1 MRTSVGNPTF
11 VCSISNSAWFRR
23 LGHLRSWA
31 VLVLAMVSMAG
42 RPAAAQNCSIGGD
55 AWDDVQLFRRC
66 LSEESPE
73 QWDAPDGNTVL
84 HNAAR
89 LTSNPTII
97 YLLLESGSDP
107 SARNDIGETPLHR
120 AAAVNTNPMV
130 VRHLLEANA
139 NPNAADNNGYTALH
153 WSAAR
158 NGNERVSAVLLASG
172 SDPNAESNDART
184 PLHSALLYN
193 TNPAVV
199 SALVGAG
206 AASRSTPLH
215 LAVLRGDAAA
225 VASLLADGADP
236 STRDGYGWS
245 ALDYGVLSDDP
256 GVVRVL
262 LDAGVDGTVS
272 PVDFARFNEALPR
285 SGLFSRLVVVRQAE
299 ALGMGRSVTG
309 ELDATDGVSLDGS
322 YYDEWTFSAVAGQ
335 QLVVTMESEDVD
347 SYLLVMQ
354 SDGTQ
359 LGFDDDGGS
368 GLNSRVEFRVPA
380 TGLYS
385 IIATTAVSS
394 QTGAY
399 VIRVGRDGG

>member
-1 MRTSVGNPTF
+1 MYRYGLVVLPREGM
-11 VCSISNSAWFRR
+11 A
-23 LGHLRSWA
+23 L
-31 VLVLAMVSMAG
+31 VLVAVSMAG
-42 RPAAAQNCSIGGD
+42 QAVNAQDCSISED

-66 LSEESPE
+66 LSEGGSG
-73 QWDAPDGNTVL
+73 QWDAPDGNTLL

-97 YLLLESGSDP
+97 YLLLEAGFDP

-120 AAAVNTNPMV
+120 AASGNGNPMV

-139 NPNAADNNGYTALH
+139 DPNAADNDGYTALH

-158 NGNERVSAVLLASG
+158 NGNARVSSVLLAAG
-172 SDPNAESNDART
+172 SDPNAESNDGRT

-193 TNPAVV
+193 NNPAVV
-199 SALVGAG
+199 SALLGAG
-206 AASRSTPLH
+206 AAARSTPLH
-215 LAVLRGDAAA
+215 LAVLGGDPAA
-225 VASLLADGADP
+225 VTSLLVGGADP
-236 STRDGYGWS
+236 NARDGYGWS
-245 ALDYGVLSDDP
+245 ALDFGVLSDDP
-256 GVVRVL
+256 AVVRVL

-272 PVDFARFNEALPR
+272 PVDFARFNEALAR
-285 SGLFSRLVVVRQAE
+285 SGLYSRLVVGRRAE
-299 ALGMGRSVTG
+299 ALGIGRPVTS
-309 ELDATDGVSLDGS
+309 ELDAADGVSLDGS

-368 GLNSRVEFRVPA
+368 GLNSRVEFRSPA

-385 IIATTAVSS
+385 IVATTAVSGE
-394 QTGAY
+394 TGAY

>member
-1 MRTSVGNPTF
+1 M
-11 VCSISNSAWFRR
+11 
-23 LGHLRSWA
+23 
-31 VLVLAMVSMAG
+31 VLVLAAMSMAG
-42 RPAAAQNCSIGGD
+42 QTVNAQDCSIGGD

-66 LSEESPE
+66 LSEGGRE
-73 QWDAPDGNTVL
+73 QWDAPDGNTLL
-84 HNAAR
+84 HDAAR
-89 LTSNPTII
+89 LTNNPTII
-97 YLLLESGSDP
+97 YLLLEAEFDA

-120 AAAVNTNPMV
+120 AAAGNTNPMV
-130 VRHLLEANA
+130 VRHLLEADA
-139 NPNAADNNGYTALH
+139 NPNAPDNDGYTALH
-153 WSAAR
+153 WAAAR
-158 NGNERVSAVLLASG
+158 NGNERVSVILLAAG
-172 SDPNAESNDART
+172 SDPNAESNDGRT

-193 TNPAVV
+193 TNRAVV

-215 LAVLRGDAAA
+215 LAVLSGNSAS

-236 STRDGYGWS
+236 RARDGYGWS
-245 ALDYGVLSDDP
+245 ALDYGVLNDDP
-256 GVVRVL
+256 VVVRVL

-272 PVDFARFNEALPR
+272 PVDFARFNDALPR
-285 SGLFSRLVVVRQAE
+285 SGLYSRVVVVRQAE
-299 ALGMGRSVTG
+299 ALGTGRSVTS
-309 ELDATDGVSLDGS
+309 ELAATDGVALDGS

-354 SDGTQ
+354 NDGTQ

-368 GLNSRVEFRVPA
+368 GLNSRVVFRVRA

-399 VIRVGRDGG
+399 VIQVRRDGG

>member
-1 MRTSVGNPTF
+1 MR
-11 VCSISNSAWFRR
+11 ISGRESDFCLVDIRFAWARR
-23 LGHLRSWA
+23 AGHLRSWTL
-31 VLVLAMVSMAG
+31 LVVAIVSMFAQ
-42 RPAAAQNCSIGGD
+42 AAEAQDCAISGD

-66 LSEESPE
+66 LSERGPE

-89 LTSNPTII
+89 FTSNPTII
-97 YLLLESGSDP
+97 YLLLEAGFDP

-120 AAAVNTNPMV
+120 AAAGNTNPMV
-130 VRHLLEANA
+130 VRHLLEADA
-139 NPNAADNNGYTALH
+139 NPNAADNDGYTALH

-158 NGNERVSAVLLASG
+158 NGNERVSSLLLTAG
-172 SDPNAESNDART
+172 SDPNGESNDGRT

-193 TNPAVV
+193 DNRAVI
-199 SALVGAG
+199 SALVEAG
-206 AASRSTPLH
+206 AASRSAPLH

-236 STRDGYGWS
+236 SVRDDYGWS
-245 ALDYGVLSDDP
+245 ALDYGVLNDDP
-256 GVVRVL
+256 VVVRVL
-262 LDAGVDGTVS
+262 LDAGVDETVS

-285 SGLFSRLVVVRQAE
+285 SGLYSRVVVVREAE
-299 ALGMGRSVTG
+299 ALGTGRSVAG

-335 QLVVTMESEDVD
+335 QLVVTMESEHVD
-347 SYLLVMQ
+347 SYLVVMQ

-368 GLNSRVEFRVPA
+368 GLNSRVEIRVPA

-394 QTGAY
+394 QAGAY